1 MILLPTI
8 AWLLVALSDASHG
21 SPQPTGAN
29 VSQNLPWHCHPPL
42 HDMTPTT
49 WHDCIGLANEISN
62 LGARRYKLIFST
74 ETSPDVDYI
83 VPKTFAH
90 GSCSAVIGPIQEH
103 LRVRD
108 AMYAQYLSRMIVTMA
123 ERCVL
128 PPPHL
133 GGVGDIGNNRGLAL
147 ALWGPRSTGNPAAEL
162 SFNLTS
168 IQ

>member
-1 MILLPTI
+1 MLLLPI
-8 AWLLVALSDASHG
+8 IGCLLVAMSHASPA
-21 SPQPTGAN
+21 SPQLTEAI
-29 VSQNLPWHCHPPL
+29 VSENLPWRCHPPL
-42 HDMTPTT
+42 PDMTPTT

-83 VPKTFAH
+83 IPKTFTH

-103 LRVRD
+103 ARIRD
-108 AMYAQYLSRMIVTMA
+108 AIYAQYLSRMIVTMT

-128 PPPHL
+128 PSPHL
-133 GGVGDIGNNRGLAL
+133 GGVGEIGNNRRLAL
-147 ALWGPRSTGNPAAEL
+147 ALWGSRSTGNPAVEL